1 MSRGGYGGASLQ
13 VVHKVESGLDGF
25 RECGCITNMKTKM
38 LVALLGGLVLVAGCV
53 STVNDRS
60 TAAVPF
66 VKDQFE
72 NRYERPVDQ
81 VYAAAL
87 DVIKRNGAVSRE
99 SIINPGPTQL
109 KTIEAKVNGRSVW
122 VRVEAVDTKI
132 TSVTVQVRTKAGGSD
147 LQLTQDLLNQ
157 IGITLATM
165 R

>member
-1 MSRGGYGGASLQ
+1 
-13 VVHKVESGLDGF
+13 
-25 RECGCITNMKTKM
+25 MKTKM